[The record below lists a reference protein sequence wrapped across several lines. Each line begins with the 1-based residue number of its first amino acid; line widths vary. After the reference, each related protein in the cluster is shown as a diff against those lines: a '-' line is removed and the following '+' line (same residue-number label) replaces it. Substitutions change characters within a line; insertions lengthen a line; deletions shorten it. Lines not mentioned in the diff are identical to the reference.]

1 MSFFDKLKTGLG
13 KTRNVFSQPLKQLA
27 GAFRSVDEEYLEEL
41 EMILLSADVGVK
53 TSQQLLNSV
62 RTAWKSGDLKTTEEV
77 PAFLKARIG
86 EFLKSLDQGET
97 LIVSKPHVMLVVG
110 VNGVGKTTTIAK
122 LAHYYKGKGEK
133 LILGAGDTFR
143 AAAAT
148 QLETWGERTGVEVIR
163 QADGADPAAVAYD
176 TVKAAIARQ
185 VDRVIIDTAGRLH
198 TKSNLMEEM
207 KKIERVI
214 RREIPEAPQE
224 VLLVLDGTTGQN
236 GLSQAKEFAAAI
248 PLTGL
253 VVTKLDGTAKGGV
266 VLSISQEL
274 GIPVR
279 WIGVGEGMEDLQPFD
294 PAQFLDAL
302 FADNDKTLTDE
313 NENVSI

>member
-1 MSFFDKLKTGLG
+1 MSFFDKLKAGLG

-62 RTAWKSGDLKTTEEV
+62 RTAWKAGDLKTTEEV

-97 LIVSKPHVMLVVG
+97 SIDSKPHVMLVVG

-207 KKIERVI
+207 KKIDRVI

>member
-122 LAHYYKGKGEK
+122 LALYYKGKGEK

-207 KKIERVI
+207 KKIDRVI